1 MKNKENILNIVIVSL
16 DDKFNKNASSL
27 LADKLE
33 MFFAETKE
41 LIEYDLINP
50 KDILQKCGIEY
61 LKARE
66 KKVVENISI
75 YEGTVI
81 SIPFD
86 LFKDYFY
93 LFDKSIIIYLELP
106 ENKVS
111 NAINHLAYQNR
122 HDYLINHS
130 DITICLEKKIK
141 RQAVNKIIEK
151 LGEIL

>member
-16 DDKFNKNASSL
+16 DDKFNKNVSSL

-33 MFFAETKE
+33 MFFADTKE

-50 KDILQKCGIEY
+50 KDVLQKCGIEY
-61 LKARE
+61 FKKRE
-66 KKVVENISI
+66 KKVVENISL
-75 YEGTVI
+75 YEGTII

-93 LFDKSIIIYLELP
+93 LFEKSIIIYLELP
-106 ENKVS
+106 EGKIS
-111 NAINHLAYQNR
+111 NSINHIAYQNR
-122 HDYLINHS
+122 NEYLVKHCDIKIN
-130 DITICLEKKIK
+130 LEKKLK
-141 RQAVNKIIEK
+141 LQTVNKIIEK